1 MSQFGPQT
9 PVEQESIHDKSV
21 FELKMQK
28 ALQTA
33 LSDREST
40 LEDLKYH
47 QQFNDD
53 YMAEADR
60 LTKAGDLKAA
70 EKHLRL
76 GMPVAVTINGTR
88 LSLEDAIS
96 RISTLVEEMRLIQNS
111 EYAKKNAQKRD
122 LGAGNMGASSKFTM
136 SISTRVPDTIAEPHY
151 ISQEEAAAEEDLAR
165 RLQHIRMMRVLAKIE
180 ALHQERQQIQDKAN
194 QVLQEDEVA
203 AEEPIRALKR
213 LDQNIDLQE
222 AELKQLQAFLDL
234 HDHIVKNNKKKAN
247 SAEGATYKYEKS
259 LLTGFFDI
267 EVEYGLLKND
277 PTLQPLLEA
286 AQAARARKE
295 AKQRAEAAKVEA
307 EEELAEQVSDWP
319 ASRSQP
325 VAAEAGALEQAQAG
339 NDGIV
344 VSTAIAIASFCYH
357 HVRFGKQ

>member
-111 EYAKKNAQKRD
+111 EYAKKTRKSAIWAPAIWARLVSSRCRFPRVFPILLLSHITSARKRLQQKRIWR
-122 LGAGNMGASSKFTM
+122 GVC
-136 SISTRVPDTIAEPHY
+136 SIYV
-151 ISQEEAAAEEDLAR
+151 
-165 RLQHIRMMRVLAKIE
+165 
-180 ALHQERQQIQDKAN
+180 
-194 QVLQEDEVA
+194 
-203 AEEPIRALKR
+203 
-213 LDQNIDLQE
+213 
-222 AELKQLQAFLDL
+222 
-234 HDHIVKNNKKKAN
+234 
-247 SAEGATYKYEKS
+247 
-259 LLTGFFDI
+259 
-267 EVEYGLLKND
+267 
-277 PTLQPLLEA
+277 
-286 AQAARARKE
+286 
-295 AKQRAEAAKVEA
+295 
-307 EEELAEQVSDWP
+307 
-319 ASRSQP
+319 
-325 VAAEAGALEQAQAG
+325 
-339 NDGIV
+339 
-344 VSTAIAIASFCYH
+344 
-357 HVRFGKQ
+357 